1 MQAHTQNYKIP
12 KNKIVMNLAMMIS
25 SFGEKWSHLKEKKI
39 LFSPNFNKTV
49 TISSLKHCKVTKSV
63 SC

>member
-1 MQAHTQNYKIP
+1 
-12 KNKIVMNLAMMIS
+12 MNLAMMTS
-25 SFGEKWSHLKEKKI
+25 SFGEKWNHLKEKNF

-63 SC
+63 SF